1 MFNRMDNDLERYEDE
16 YLKRLAGG
24 KSASSKSYEQVKIE
38 SHQEHINAIRK
49 TASETKLDSWDYAV
63 LEMIRREDLSGP
75 LKFGTM
81 RTYEAFLKL
90 YCHGLIERLDRKSTF
105 DELERVHAFLDSVAY
120 KQYKERLKRIMTK
133 DVKIQIDTIHEITGV
148 KDVSD
153 LFDVTNHG
161 TEILKAKRAEII
173 ALYDKMSKQY
183 ANDRTNFYENTSLY
197 EWALPMMF
205 VMGFTGSVMVSMMA
219 SSGAQYAGLGYGF
232 NTYGDMGMMGGNDF
246 DASGFD
252 FGGF

>member
-1 MFNRMDNDLERYEDE
+1 MDDNFERYEDG
-16 YLKRLAGG
+16 YIKRLADGESTSF
-24 KSASSKSYEQVKIE
+24 KSPGQQKIE
-38 SHQEHINAIRK
+38 LHKEHLNAIRK
-49 TASETKLDSWDYAV
+49 TVSEAKLDSWDYAV
-63 LEMIRREDLSGP
+63 LEMIRREDPTGP
-75 LKFGTM
+75 LKFGTL
-81 RTYEAFLKL
+81 RTSKAFLKL
-90 YCHGLIERLDRKSTF
+90 YCHGLIERLDRKPTF
-105 DELERVHAFLDSVAY
+105 DELERIHAFLDSIAY
-120 KQYKERLKRIMTK
+120 KQYEERLKRIMTN
-133 DVKIQIDTIHEITGV
+133 DVKIQLDTIREITGARNAF
-148 KDVSD
+148 D

-173 ALYDKMSKQY
+173 SLYDKMSKQY
-183 ANDRTNFYENTSLY
+183 ANDRTNFYENASSY

-232 NTYGDMGMMGGNDF
+232 NAYGDMGMMGGNDF